1 VHHNHQRSKQNKN
14 LKLTTK
20 NTFRGMPILTSH
32 GALCIPYLDKIYN
45 TIEIALD
52 NHPRLMAIRV
62 DLRFPKLKAHQ
73 EWGNVMQLFIRS
85 LQSQIDCTT
94 RRKQRLGE
102 IAHPCKVRYV
112 WVKERSTSIA
122 DHYHLLLLLNKD
134 RFNWVGTVKNKKNNL
149 GSLIVEAWARVVGI
163 DYNEAIGL
171 VFFSKDKETK
181 SVVIHRLDSDSNSF
195 DGDFEELFKH
205 VSYLAKEKTKHYG
218 EGSRCFGASIR

>member
-1 VHHNHQRSKQNKN
+1 MNHNHQRSKQNKN

-20 NTFRGMPILTSH
+20 KTFRGRPILTSH

-52 NHPRLMAIRV
+52 NYPRLMAIRV

-73 EWGNVMQLFIRS
+73 EWGNVVQLFIRS
-85 LQSQIDCTT
+85 LQSQIDCTA
-94 RRKQRLGE
+94 RGKQRLGE
-102 IAHPCKVRYV
+102 MVHPCKVRYV

-122 DHYHLLLLLNKD
+122 DHYHFLLLFNKD
-134 RFNWVGTVKNKKNNL
+134 RFNWIGTTKNQRSNL

-171 VFFSKDKETK
+171 VFFSKDKKKE
-181 SVVIHRLDSDSNSF
+181 SVVIHRLDSGSNSF
-195 DGDFEELFKH
+195 DADFEELFKH

-218 EGSRCFGASIR
+218 EGSRCFGCSNR